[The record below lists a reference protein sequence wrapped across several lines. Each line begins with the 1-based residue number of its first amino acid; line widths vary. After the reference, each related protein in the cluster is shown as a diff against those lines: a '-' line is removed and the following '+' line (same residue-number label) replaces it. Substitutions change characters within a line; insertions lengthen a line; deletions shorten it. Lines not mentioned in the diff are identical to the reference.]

1 MIIGLTGGSGSGKST
16 VAEIL
21 KQHNMLIIDCDR
33 IAHDIILKGNDAYK
47 ELINIFGENILDSSK
62 QIDRKKLGNI
72 VFKDKGKL
80 NLLNECTH
88 KHIVNKINQIIKNNL
103 NNQSINAIVIDAP
116 LLIEANLHT
125 IVDEVW
131 VVYADTDIR
140 IQRLIK
146 RDSITLEQARERL
159 QSQMSWSE
167 MVTYADTI
175 IYNNNLDEMKKQID
189 SILNS
194 LSKG

>member
-21 KQHNMLIIDCDR
+21 KQHNMLIIDCDK
-33 IAHDIILKGNDAYK
+33 IAHEIILKGNDAYI

-88 KHIVNKINQIIKNNL
+88 KHIVNKVKEIIKENL
-103 NNQSINAIVIDAP
+103 NNKDINAIVIDAP

-131 VVYADTDIR
+131 AVYADTDIR

-146 RDSITLEQARERL
+146 RDNITLEQAKERL
-159 QSQMSWSE
+159 QSQMSWVE

-175 IYNNNLDEMKKQID
+175 IYNNNLDDMKKQIE
-189 SILNS
+189 SILKSAN
-194 LSKG
+194 

>member
-21 KQHNMLIIDCDR
+21 KQHNMLIIDCDK
-33 IAHDIILKGNDAYK
+33 IAHEIILKGNDAYI

-88 KHIVNKINQIIKNNL
+88 KHIVNKVKEVIKENSNNKD
-103 NNQSINAIVIDAP
+103 INAIVIDAP
-116 LLIEANLHT
+116 LLIEANLNT

-131 VVYADTDIR
+131 AVYADTDIR

-146 RDSITLEQARERL
+146 RDNITLEQAKERL
-159 QSQMSWSE
+159 QSQMSWVE

-175 IYNNNLDEMKKQID
+175 IYNNNLDDMKKQIE

-194 LSKG
+194 LNKG

>member
-21 KQHNMLIIDCDR
+21 KQHNMLIIDCDK
-33 IAHDIILKGNDAYK
+33 IAHEIILKGNDAYI

-72 VFKDKGKL
+72 VFKDKSKL

-88 KHIVNKINQIIKNNL
+88 KHIVNKVKEVIKENSNNKD
-103 NNQSINAIVIDAP
+103 INAIVIDAP

-131 VVYADTDIR
+131 AVYADTDIR

-146 RDSITLEQARERL
+146 RDNITLEQAKERL
-159 QSQMSWSE
+159 QSQMSWVE

-175 IYNNNLDEMKKQID
+175 IYNNNLDDMKKQIE
-189 SILNS
+189 SILKSAN
-194 LSKG
+194 

>member
-21 KQHNMLIIDCDR
+21 KQHNMLIIDCDK
-33 IAHDIILKGNDAYK
+33 IAHEIILKGNDAYI

-88 KHIVNKINQIIKNNL
+88 KHIVNKVKEVIKENSNNKD
-103 NNQSINAIVIDAP
+103 INAIVIDAP

-131 VVYADTDIR
+131 AVYADTDIR

-146 RDSITLEQARERL
+146 RDNITLEQAKERL
-159 QSQMSWSE
+159 QSQMSWVE

-175 IYNNNLDEMKKQID
+175 IYNNNLDDMKKQIE
-189 SILNS
+189 SILKSAN
-194 LSKG
+194 

>member
-21 KQHNMLIIDCDR
+21 KQHNMLIIDCDK
-33 IAHDIILKGNDAYK
+33 IAHEIILKGNDAYI

-88 KHIVNKINQIIKNNL
+88 KHIVNKVKEIIKENL
-103 NNQSINAIVIDAP
+103 NNKDINAIVIDAP

-131 VVYADTDIR
+131 AVYADTDIR

-146 RDSITLEQARERL
+146 RDNITLEQAKERL
-159 QSQMSWSE
+159 QSQMSWVE

-175 IYNNNLDEMKKQID
+175 IYNNNLDDMKKQID
-189 SILNS
+189 SILRSTN
-194 LSKG
+194 

>member
-21 KQHNMLIIDCDR
+21 KQHNMLIIDCDK
-33 IAHDIILKGNDAYK
+33 IAHEIILKGNDAYI

-88 KHIVNKINQIIKNNL
+88 KHIVNKVKEIIKENL
-103 NNQSINAIVIDAP
+103 NNKDINSIVIDAP

-131 VVYADTDIR
+131 AVYADTDIR

-146 RDSITLEQARERL
+146 RDNITLEQAKERL
-159 QSQMSWSE
+159 QSQMSWVE

-175 IYNNNLDEMKKQID
+175 IYNNNLDDMKKQIE
-189 SILNS
+189 SILKSAN
-194 LSKG
+194 

>member
-21 KQHNMLIIDCDR
+21 KQHDMLIIDCDK
-33 IAHDIILKGNDAYK
+33 IAHEIILKGNDTYI

-88 KHIVNKINQIIKNNL
+88 KHIVNKVKEIIKENL
-103 NNQSINAIVIDAP
+103 NNKDINAIVIDAP

-131 VVYADTDIR
+131 AVYADTDIR

-146 RDSITLEQARERL
+146 RDNITLEQAKERL
-159 QSQMSWSE
+159 QSQMSWVE

-175 IYNNNLDEMKKQID
+175 IYNNNLDDMKKQID
-189 SILNS
+189 SILRSTN
-194 LSKG
+194 

>member
-21 KQHNMLIIDCDR
+21 KQHNMLIIDCDK
-33 IAHDIILKGNDAYK
+33 IAHEIILKGNDAYI

-88 KHIVNKINQIIKNNL
+88 KHIVNKVKEIIKENL
-103 NNQSINAIVIDAP
+103 NNKDINAIVIDAP

-131 VVYADTDIR
+131 AVYADTDIR

-146 RDSITLEQARERL
+146 RDNITLEQAKERL
-159 QSQMSWSE
+159 QSQMSWVE

-175 IYNNNLDEMKKQID
+175 IYNNNLDDMKKQIE

-194 LSKG
+194 LNKG

>member
-21 KQHNMLIIDCDR
+21 KQHNMLIIDCDK
-33 IAHDIILKGNDAYK
+33 IAHEIILKENDAYI

-72 VFKDKGKL
+72 VFKDKSKL

-88 KHIVNKINQIIKNNL
+88 KHIVNKVKEVIKENSNNKD
-103 NNQSINAIVIDAP
+103 INAIVIDAP
-116 LLIEANLHT
+116 LLIESNLHT

-131 VVYADTDIR
+131 AVYADTDIR

-146 RDSITLEQARERL
+146 RDNITLEQAKERL
-159 QSQMSWSE
+159 QSQMSWVE

-175 IYNNNLDEMKKQID
+175 IYNNNLDDMKKQIE
-189 SILNS
+189 SILKSAN
-194 LSKG
+194 

>member
-21 KQHNMLIIDCDR
+21 KQHNLLIIDCDK
-33 IAHDIILKGNDAYK
+33 IAHEIILKGNDAYI

-88 KHIVNKINQIIKNNL
+88 KHIVNKVKEIIKENL
-103 NNQSINAIVIDAP
+103 NNKDINAIVIDAP

-131 VVYADTDIR
+131 AVYADTDIR
-140 IQRLIK
+140 IQRLVK
-146 RDSITLEQARERL
+146 RDNITLEQAKERL
-159 QSQMSWSE
+159 QSQMSWVE

-175 IYNNNLDEMKKQID
+175 IYNNNLDDMKKQIE

-194 LSKG
+194 LNKG

>member
-21 KQHNMLIIDCDR
+21 KQHNMLIIDCDK
-33 IAHDIILKGNDAYK
+33 IAHEIILKGNDAYI

-88 KHIVNKINQIIKNNL
+88 KHIVNKVKEIIKENL
-103 NNQSINAIVIDAP
+103 NNKDINAIVIDAP

-131 VVYADTDIR
+131 AVYADTDIR

-146 RDSITLEQARERL
+146 RDNITLEQAKERL
-159 QSQMSWSE
+159 QSQMSWVE
-167 MVTYADTI
+167 MVTYVDTI
-175 IYNNNLDEMKKQID
+175 IYNNNLDDMKKQIE
-189 SILNS
+189 SILKSAN
-194 LSKG
+194 